1 MRFILS
7 IILMFI
13 CSVGFSIE
21 FVDNLDMA
29 MKISKD
35 LQKNTLIIFSIDG
48 CMYCEMLKQDIV
60 NITTANDYVVCVV
73 DSEQEKNL
81 SRKMKIRKWP
91 TSIII
96 PSGSDLTQE
105 SSRLSGYPDRS
116 KYNEWLQSNLKR

>member
-96 PSGSDLTQE
+96 PSASDLTQE